1 MSAEPAAA
9 DVGAPRAAYTDAI
22 VRSLRIVVQAKQAH
36 SRWVEK
42 QCGVSAAQL
51 WAMWLLHEKS
61 GEESGEKS
69 GAHAG
74 QAPGLRVSDLSA
86 LMSIHPSTT
95 SNMLDKLQSKG
106 LIRRERATVD
116 QRVVRLHLT
125 AEGERLLE
133 AAPQPP
139 QGHVTQAIQR
149 LSDAQLAALAGTLD
163 MLVEAMGDSGEPEQ
177 FYVSMPAR

>member
-1 MSAEPAAA
+1 MSAESAAA

-51 WAMWLLHEKS
+51 WAMWLLHERS
-61 GEESGEKS
+61 GE
-69 GAHAG
+69 HTG
-74 QAPGLRVSDLSA
+74 QGPGLRVSDLSE

-95 SNMLDKLQSKG
+95 SNMLDKLQRKG

-163 MLVEAMGDSGEPEQ
+163 TLVEAMGDSGEPEQ

>member
-61 GEESGEKS
+61 
-69 GAHAG
+69 
-74 QAPGLRVSDLSA
+74 PGLRVSDLSA
-86 LMSIHPSTT
+86 LMSIHPSTA

-163 MLVEAMGDSGEPEQ
+163 TLVEAMGDSGEPEQ

>member
-1 MSAEPAAA
+1 MSAESAAA

-51 WAMWLLHEKS
+51 WAMWLLHERS
-61 GEESGEKS
+61 GERSGE
-69 GAHAG
+69 HTG
-74 QAPGLRVSDLSA
+74 QGPGLRVSDLSE

-95 SNMLDKLQSKG
+95 SNMLDKLQRKG

-163 MLVEAMGDSGEPEQ
+163 TLVEAMGDSGEPEQ